1 MAKAQQSANG
11 RASAKPGGPA
21 AGTGKAA
28 RPAAAAGPG
37 QPGRGAPARKP
48 NTAQNGAAPR
58 SGSSTRN
65 GSPARNGSAARPGRA
80 AQARDAVRNGDT
92 APVPPGA
99 PPAPRW
105 LIVATGVLALIG
117 VALSVYLTI
126 THLHPAAL
134 ICSGTKHSIVNC
146 AAVTQSAQS
155 KIFGIFPV
163 AELGLGFYVVM
174 AVLCTPWAWRLRRT
188 LRLGPVSIGDREL
201 RWIRLAGIIAGM
213 GFVLYLVFV
222 ELLQLKQICLY
233 CTGVHIT
240 TFLLFALIVF
250 DSVFRQAPANGAAP
264 AVAKRTKG

>member
-11 RASAKPGGPA
+11 RASSGSGGPA

-28 RPAAAAGPG
+28 RPAAARPG

-48 NTAQNGAAPR
+48 GPAP
-58 SGSSTRN
+58 SGSAARN
-65 GSPARNGSAARPGRA
+65 GSPARSGSTGRSGSAARSGSP

-105 LIVATGVLALIG
+105 LVVVTGVLALVG

-155 KIFGIFPV
+155 KVFGIFPV
-163 AELGLGFYVVM
+163 AELGLAFYVVM
-174 AVLCTPWAWRLRRT
+174 AVLCTPWAWRMRRV
-188 LRLGPVSIGDREL
+188 LRLGPVSVGDREL
-201 RWIRLAGIIAGM
+201 RWIRLVAIVAGM
-213 GFVLYLVFV
+213 GFVLYLLFV

-240 TFLLFALIVF
+240 TFVLFVLIVF
-250 DSVFRQAPANGAAP
+250 DSVFRQAPANSAAP
-264 AVAKRTKG
+264 VVAKRTKG